1 MTFSWLLASLLALQ
15 SQPRDPA
22 LAARIPQ
29 LLHTVLATDDAE
41 QEKAAE
47 AEARQI
53 FLRRGLP
60 TIAEVGDEAA
70 YEFVVLTCSPGPAD
84 FQARILSEA
93 KKARSRHALAAD
105 AVLYCEAR
113 VRQEKVKTRVNRHPP
128 THPALRGEIQ
138 RLYITDQAVRQ
149 PKDFGAA
156 RMEQVDR
163 ENEAPLKAI
172 FERYGVP
179 TYAMVG
185 VEAASSFVTM
195 VQHQSPEFRRQV
207 LPKLKANVEAGEA
220 DPGYYTMV
228 YDRSSRDAGRNQ
240 LYGQNL
246 ECDSTNQALHETPI
260 EDEEHVDM
268 RRAQV
273 GLMRVELYAR
283 TVIELSPA
291 VCPAA
296 R

>member
-1 MTFSWLLASLLALQ
+1 MTSSCLLASLLALQ
-15 SQPRDPA
+15 SPPRDPA

-29 LLHTVLATDDAE
+29 LLHTVLASDDAE

-60 TIAEVGDEAA
+60 TIADVGDEAA
-70 YEFVVLTCSPGPAD
+70 YEFVVLTCSPGPAG
-84 FQARILSEA
+84 FQARILSSA
-93 KKARSRHALAAD
+93 KKARSRHALAPD

-113 VRQEKVKTRVNRHPP
+113 VRQEKVKARAERNPP
-128 THPALRGEIQ
+128 IHPALRGEIQ
-138 RLYITDQAVRQ
+138 RLYTTDQAVRQ
-149 PKDFGAA
+149 TKDFDAA

-172 FERYGVP
+172 FERHGVP

-185 VEAASSFVTM
+185 VEAAASFVTM

-207 LPKLKANVEAGEA
+207 LPKLKANVEAGQA

-246 ECDSTNQALHETPI
+246 ECDNEDRALHETPI
-260 EDEEHVDM
+260 DDEEHVDM

-291 VCPAA
+291 VCPVT